1 MKVVIIGGV
10 AAGATAATRL
20 RRLDERAEI
29 VMLDKGPHV
38 SFSNCS
44 LPFRLSGTVEDTGK
58 LVMMTPQAFAARYRI
73 GARVNSEA
81 VAIDRDSRTV
91 RVRNLTDGT
100 EYDES
105 YDKLILSPG
114 AQAIVPPIPGIDQA
128 DVFTLKTVTDVD
140 RLHTFLT
147 ERGVTRVSVVGG
159 GFIGVEAAVNLVEA
173 GYQVSLVEAA
183 PQILNTFDQDMVQ
196 ILHKA
201 LLDHGVNLIVGDQVT
216 RCEGNDLTLASGRVI
231 EGQAVVM
238 AVGIRPDTALA
249 ADAGLDVNGRG
260 AILTDASYRTNDPD
274 IYAIGDAI
282 EVTNALTHRPMMLQ
296 LAGPAQK
303 QARQVADHICGRAVR
318 NTGYIGSNCI
328 KVFEWNAA
336 GTGLTAAQCEREGLR
351 YDYAYVIPQDK
362 VSLMPD
368 SRPLHVKLIFEV
380 PTGRVLGAQAIGQ
393 GMPPN
398 ASTWWPRPSSSAPSW
413 TICATW
419 NCATRRR
426 SPTPRTRS
434 TWPRSWP
441 ATCWAA
447 TTGRPMW
454 TRRAHSWNPGRRSST
469 CANPVPSPRAI
480 SRALSISRSRRCA
493 RGWTRSPPTG
503 RCT

>member
-1 MKVVIIGGV
+1 
-10 AAGATAATRL
+10 
-20 RRLDERAEI
+20 
-29 VMLDKGPHV
+29 
-38 SFSNCS
+38 
-44 LPFRLSGTVEDTGK
+44 
-58 LVMMTPQAFAARYRI
+58 MMTPQAFAARYRI

-91 RVRNLTDGT
+91 RVRNLADGT

-105 YDKLILSPG
+105 YEKLILSPG
-114 AQAIVPPIPGIDQA
+114 ARAIVPPIPGVDQA

-216 RCEGNDLTLASGRVI
+216 RCEGNDLTLASG
-231 EGQAVVM
+231 
-238 AVGIRPDTALA
+238 
-249 ADAGLDVNGRG
+249 GRG

-303 QARQVADHICGRAVR
+303 QARQVADHICGRTVR

-336 GTGLTAAQCEREGLR
+336 GTGLTAGQCEREGLR

-393 GMPPN
+393 GDAAKRIDVVATAIKFGAVVDDLRDLELCYAPPFSN
-398 ASTWWPRPSSSAPSW
+398 AKDPVNVAALVAGNLLGGDYRQTHVDQARALVESGATIIDVREPGAFAKGHLKGAVNIPLTQMRARLDEIPTDRPVYLNCRSSQTSYNAVRLLQGHGFTNVVNLGGSMLGISLYEYF
-413 TICATW
+413 TDV
-419 NCATRRR
+419 
-426 SPTPRTRS
+426 
-434 TWPRSWP
+434 
-441 ATCWAA
+441 
-447 TTGRPMW
+447 TTGREPIV
-454 TRRAHSWNPGRRSST
+454 TAY
-469 CANPVPSPRAI
+469 CFD
-480 SRALSISRSRRCA
+480 
-493 RGWTRSPPTG
+493 
-503 RCT
+503 

>member
-1 MKVVIIGGV
+1 MLKEDVGSQDEPMVCKEVAMKVVIIGGV

-29 VMLDKGPHV
+29 VMLDKGAA
-38 SFSNCS
+38 
-44 LPFRLSGTVEDTGK
+44 RLVLQLQPAVPPERHRRQHRQTRHDD
-58 LVMMTPQAFAARYRI
+58 PQAFAARYRI

-114 AQAIVPPIPGIDQA
+114 ARAIVPPIPGVDPA

-216 RCEGNDLTLASGRVI
+216 RCEGNDLTLASGRV
-231 EGQAVVM
+231 
-238 AVGIRPDTALA
+238 
-249 ADAGLDVNGRG
+249 GRG
-260 AILTDASYRTNDPD
+260 
-274 IYAIGDAI
+274 
-282 EVTNALTHRPMMLQ
+282 
-296 LAGPAQK
+296 
-303 QARQVADHICGRAVR
+303 
-318 NTGYIGSNCI
+318 
-328 KVFEWNAA
+328 
-336 GTGLTAAQCEREGLR
+336 
-351 YDYAYVIPQDK
+351 
-362 VSLMPD
+362 
-368 SRPLHVKLIFEV
+368 
-380 PTGRVLGAQAIGQ
+380 
-393 GMPPN
+393 
-398 ASTWWPRPSSSAPSW
+398 
-413 TICATW
+413 
-419 NCATRRR
+419 
-426 SPTPRTRS
+426 
-434 TWPRSWP
+434 
-441 ATCWAA
+441 
-447 TTGRPMW
+447 TGRPSW
-454 TRRAHSWNPGRRSST
+454 PSASGRTR
-469 CANPVPSPRAI
+469 
-480 SRALSISRSRRCA
+480 
-493 RGWTRSPPTG
+493 RSPPTPDW
-503 RCT
+503 T

>member
-1 MKVVIIGGV
+1 MFI
-10 AAGATAATRL
+10 
-20 RRLDERAEI
+20 D
-29 VMLDKGPHV
+29 
-38 SFSNCS
+38 
-44 LPFRLSGTVEDTGK
+44 SGSTPK
-58 LVMMTPQAFAARYRI
+58 L
-73 GARVNSEA
+73 
-81 VAIDRDSRTV
+81 
-91 RVRNLTDGT
+91 
-100 EYDES
+100 
-105 YDKLILSPG
+105 
-114 AQAIVPPIPGIDQA
+114 PPIPGIDQA

-159 GFIGVEAAVNLVEA
+159 GFIGVEAAVNLVEV

-393 GMPPN
+393 GDAAKRIDVVATAIKFGAVVDDLRDLELCYAPPFSN
-398 ASTWWPRPSSSAPSW
+398 AKDPVNVAALVAGNLLGGDYRQTHVDQARALVESGATIIDVREPGAFAKGHLKGAVNIPLTQMRARLDEIPTDRPVYLNCRSSQTSYNAVRLLQGHGFTNVANLGGSMLGISLYEYF
-413 TICATW
+413 TDV
-419 NCATRRR
+419 
-426 SPTPRTRS
+426 
-434 TWPRSWP
+434 
-441 ATCWAA
+441 
-447 TTGRPMW
+447 TTGREPIV
-454 TRRAHSWNPGRRSST
+454 TAY
-469 CANPVPSPRAI
+469 CFD
-480 SRALSISRSRRCA
+480 
-493 RGWTRSPPTG
+493 
-503 RCT
+503 

>member
-114 AQAIVPPIPGIDQA
+114 AQAIVPPIPGVDQA

-282 EVTNALTHRPMMLQ
+282 EVTNALTHRPMM
-296 LAGPAQK
+296 
-303 QARQVADHICGRAVR
+303 
-318 NTGYIGSNCI
+318 
-328 KVFEWNAA
+328 
-336 GTGLTAAQCEREGLR
+336 
-351 YDYAYVIPQDK
+351 
-362 VSLMPD
+362 PD
-368 SRPLHVKLIFEV
+368 PRRSRR
-380 PTGRVLGAQAIGQ
+380 G
-393 GMPPN
+393 
-398 ASTWWPRPSSSAPSW
+398 
-413 TICATW
+413 
-419 NCATRRR
+419 R
-426 SPTPRTRS
+426 SPTTSAAVPCATPDTSDPTASRCSNGTRQ
-434 TWPRSWP
+434 
-441 ATCWAA
+441 A
-447 TTGRPMW
+447 
-454 TRRAHSWNPGRRSST
+454 PG
-469 CANPVPSPRAI
+469 
-480 SRALSISRSRRCA
+480 
-493 RGWTRSPPTG
+493 
-503 RCT
+503 